1 MTELTDKE
9 KAALLQQ
16 WAQKLK
22 LNYWSA
28 SIPNPGASN
37 SVCVLENVAS
47 VPEWSGLKA
56 IGALNKSNAW
66 RKAMDLSSN
75 QRMKLC
81 LMTMTMQSC
90 LFRHGIRRE
99 KSPMVGDG
107 TRVSKRFTTSGSGND
122 ASRAAQNFI

>member
-9 KAALLQQ
+9 SSSGQ
-16 WAQKLK
+16 QKLK
-22 LNYWSA
+22 LNCWSA

-56 IGALNKSNAW
+56 IGASAKSSSW
-66 RKAMDLSSN
+66 RKTMDLSSN
-75 QRMKLC
+75 QRTELLFIMQ
-81 LMTMTMQSC
+81 MTMQSC
-90 LFRHGIRRE
+90 LFRHGIGRE
-99 KSPMVGDG
+99 TSPTVGDG
-107 TRVSKRFTTSGSGND
+107 RRASKRFTTSGSGNN